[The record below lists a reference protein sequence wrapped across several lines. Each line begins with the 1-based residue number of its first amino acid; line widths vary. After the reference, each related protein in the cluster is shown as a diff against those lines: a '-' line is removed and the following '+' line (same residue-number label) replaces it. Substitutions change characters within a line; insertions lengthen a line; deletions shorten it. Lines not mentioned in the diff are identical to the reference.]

1 MPGAV
6 LGAED
11 PMVNQTVRF
20 VSWRKEMESKH
31 MSKLINFK
39 NPGWEVVRK
48 PWKRL
53 V

>member
-11 PMVNQTVRF
+11 PMVNPTVRF

-48 PWKRL
+48 P
-53 V
+53 